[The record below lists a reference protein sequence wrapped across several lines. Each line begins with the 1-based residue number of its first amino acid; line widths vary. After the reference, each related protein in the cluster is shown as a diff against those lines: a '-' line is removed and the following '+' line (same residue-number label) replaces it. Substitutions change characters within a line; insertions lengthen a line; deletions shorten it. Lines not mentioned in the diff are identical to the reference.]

1 MSLKDDLWA
10 HLNGTPG
17 VTTVFSSS
25 SPDQVRIYPQV
36 LPQSPSFP
44 AATYQQVGRQ
54 RQPMMGNQTNDLV
67 RSSVNFDVY
76 AKTSEEVETGSAA
89 LRAALQDFRGLMGA
103 TQVERLLLDNE
114 IDLTD
119 VEPGLF
125 RNSMSFSIWHEE

>member
-10 HLNGTPG
+10 YLNGTPG
-17 VTTVFSSS
+17 VTSVFSNT
-25 SPDQVRIYPQV
+25 SPDQIRIYPQV
-36 LPQSPSFP
+36 LPQDPTHP
-44 AATYQQVGRQ
+44 AASYQIVGRQ

-76 AKTSEEVETGSAA
+76 GLTSESVESGSAA
-89 LRAALQDFRGLMGA
+89 LSAALQDFRGLIVA
-103 TQVERLLLDNE
+103 TQVERLLLENE

-125 RNSMSFSIWHEE
+125 RNSMSFTIWHEE